1 MFKMKR
7 LLFVIISTLIF
18 TMAFSTMAFAVDV
31 NAASEIQN
39 TGDSVTLPVYWYHQ
53 IVSDQ
58 PLYLHDADTD
68 TWYDSVKGTV
78 DIKWTNLIPIFN
90 SLTADLQVSDGT
102 YQFTL
107 VTTESCSP
115 DSIEGTF
122 NIKKNGVLVASN
134 IKGQLYGLN
143 LAEGNYFKFYSADM
157 KWHFSAYITK
167 RIDGTI

>member
-39 TGDSVTLPVYWYHQ
+39 PGDSVTLPIYWYHQ

>member
-1 MFKMKR
+1 MFRLKR
-7 LLFVIISTLIF
+7 LLLVIISTLIL
-18 TMAFSTMAFAVDV
+18 TMAFSTMAFAIDV
-31 NAASEIQN
+31 KADSQSQN
-39 TGDSVTLPVYWYHQ
+39 SGDSVILPVYWYHQ
-53 IVSDQ
+53 ILSEQ

-107 VTTESCSP
+107 VTTESCSS

-122 NIKKNGVLVASN
+122 NIKKNGVVVASN
-134 IKGQLYGLN
+134 IKGQLYGLS
-143 LAEGNYFKFYSADM
+143 LTEGNYFKFYSDDM
-157 KWHFSAYITK
+157 KWHFSGYITK